1 MADDRSA
8 PALREGGP
16 EAPSFAEALRVWA
29 QIGLTSFG
37 GPAGQIAMMHKVL
50 VEQKKWLDEGTYLLA
65 LNFCTLLPGPE
76 AMQLATYAGWKLH
89 GTRGGLAAGLLF
101 VAPGALVILTLAA
114 LYATFGNVPVVA
126 AVFTGVKAAVL
137 AIVVEALI
145 RIARRSLAGR
155 AEWFIA
161 VASFVAIFFFQL
173 PFPLIVLGAALIG
186 YMRGALA
193 AEGTAHVSAGTLPVP
208 LASTARTIVVW
219 LAIWLLPLLAVAVGF
234 GLDHVLTRLAIFFS
248 KLAVVTFGGAYAV
261 LAYMAQDVVETYGWL
276 RPGEMLDGLGLAET
290 TPGPLILVTVFVG
303 FLAAAR
309 HGGGPP
315 LLFGLLGAL
324 VTLWA
329 TFVPCFLYVF
339 AGAPYVEWLKSVP
352 KLKSALSAITA
363 AVVGVIF
370 NLSLWFALHVLFQSR
385 FEIAA
390 GPLHLEVPEI
400 TSINFIALALGALA
414 TLLLFVVRAGIL
426 PTLAVSAV
434 ASLFL
439 TVVAGG

>member
-1 MADDRSA
+1 MADDRFA
-8 PALREGGP
+8 AVRGEDNAN
-16 EAPSFAEALRVWA
+16 APSFSEALRVWA

-89 GTRGGLAAGLLF
+89 GIRGGLAAGLLF

-114 LYATFGNVPVVA
+114 LYATFGNAPVVA

-145 RIARRSLAGR
+145 RIARRSLAGQ
-155 AEWFIA
+155 AEWSIA
-161 VASFVAIFFFQL
+161 VASFVAIFFFRL
-173 PFPLIVLGAALIG
+173 PFPLIILGAALIG
-186 YMRGALA
+186 YLRGASA
-193 AEGTAHVSAGTLPVP
+193 AEGKVQPSTGALPVP
-208 LASTARTIVVW
+208 LLSTARTIGVW
-219 LAIWLLPLLAVAVGF
+219 LAVWILPLLAVAVAFGF
-234 GLDHVLTRLAIFFS
+234 DHVLTRLSIFFS
-248 KLAVVTFGGAYAV
+248 KLAVVTFGGAYAM
-261 LAYMAQDVVETYGWL
+261 LAYMAQDVVATYGWL
-276 RPGEMLDGLGLAET
+276 KPGEMLDGLGLAET

-309 HGGGPP
+309 HGGEPS
-315 LLFGLLGAL
+315 LLFGLLGAF

-329 TFVPCFLYVF
+329 TFAPCFLFVF

-370 NLSLWFALHVLFQSR
+370 NLSLWFALHVLFRSR
-385 FEIAA
+385 FEIVA

-400 TSINFIALALGALA
+400 ASINFVALALGVLA
-414 TLLLFVVRAGIL
+414 TLLLFVMRVGIL
-426 PTLAVSAV
+426 PTLAVSAA
-434 ASLFL
+434 ASLLLAFV
-439 TVVAGG
+439 T